1 MSKYSFLNNLHEGVI
16 CTFRKIVLL
25 WAIALMFY
33 SCQKESESGKASV
46 ILKTG
51 VNYTADGAVI
61 SPGGTI
67 KIGILASGAES
78 PLTYLRIERIT
89 GSDTSVQLDRGIYA
103 GREGFDQ
110 DFSFPKGNS
119 ETETW
124 RVFVMNSSRSTASA
138 SFQVIKGQGVNYGQI
153 HHFGPLLIGMQNN
166 TETGNYL
173 DLDQGQ
179 VYNLAETAGKE
190 QEIDLVPYFY
200 FTSGLPSPTF
210 TCPGYTSAVG
220 YYPAMVNW
228 PQKNTTL
235 FDYYTSDNQLVSPV
249 QFDAALNDSLLITA
263 YNPSRVSGNC
273 KYAYAGRV
281 IPFKTQSGKYGM
293 IKVIKAD
300 ESESGTIQLE
310 IKIQQ

>member
-1 MSKYSFLNNLHEGVI
+1 MSKYSFLNNLPEGVI
-16 CTFRKIVLL
+16 CTFRKIVFL
-25 WAIALMFY
+25 WAITLLIF
-33 SCQKESESGKASV
+33 SCQKETETGKASV

-51 VNYTADGAVI
+51 VNYTAEGAVI

-67 KIGILASGAES
+67 RIGILASGAES

-89 GSDTSVQLDRGIYA
+89 GNDTSVQLDRGIYA
-103 GREGFDQ
+103 GREGFDK
-110 DFSFPKGNS
+110 DFSFPKGNA
-119 ETETW
+119 ETEIW
-124 RVFVMNSSRSTASA
+124 RVFVMSASRSTASA
-138 SFQVIKGQGVNYGQI
+138 SFKVFKGQGVNYGQI
-153 HHFGPLLIGMQNN
+153 HHFGPLSIGMQNN

-173 DLDQGQ
+173 DLEQGQ
-179 VYNLAETAGKE
+179 VYSLAETAGKE

-220 YYPAMVNW
+220 YYPAMANW
-228 PQKNTTL
+228 SQKNTTL
-235 FDYYTSDNQLVSPV
+235 FDYYTSDNQLVTPV

-263 YNPSRVSGNC
+263 YNPTRVSGNC